1 MADSTDRTGQLLGN
15 YRILRLLGQGGFA
28 DVYLGEHI
36 HLNTQAAIKLL
47 RTHLVDDSI
56 DNFRSEA
63 RTVAHLVHPNI
74 VRVLDFGVDG
84 TIPFLVMEYAPN
96 GTLRQHHPRGT
107 QVPIEILIPYVQQ
120 ISAALQYAHD
130 QKFIHRDIK
139 PENLLLGS
147 KQEVLL
153 SDFGIAVV
161 TQSMRIQL
169 ANLGTSDTAGTVS
182 YMAPE
187 QIRGETVPASDQYA
201 LAIVIYEWLTG
212 TLPFKGMYMEVVL
225 QQMNAAPPS
234 LREKVPSLAP
244 DVEQVILTA
253 LAKDPRNRFTRIE
266 SFSRALVQA
275 VQPKP
280 STPVSKPL
288 NGSLEVSAMEASLNG
303 SLGRIALEF
312 ARLTIGRSQ
321 DNGLVVNDLK
331 ASSHHAEIRPDG
343 SSYSVVDLNSTNGTF
358 VNEQRL
364 NPGASRLLQPGDTIR
379 IGDTKFS
386 FEARGLS
393 QPGVY
398 STSGLTV
405 RDVPP
410 ALNVSTNFGDYYGGT
425 PSSNL
430 ETLASPN
437 SLSTIP
443 PQYTPV
449 PPAYTPPQYT
459 PVPPAYE
466 PPQIAPAPPQYGQAP
481 YTEPQSPVSLP
492 ASQPQYG
499 QAQYTGPQ
507 SPVSPPMP
515 QSQFA
520 QGQYTASQTPLSPP
534 TSPSQAP
541 QRPRSLMQIII
552 LATIVIILII
562 GGLGGFFVIHNNQVA
577 QQNADATATASA
589 HAAATAHANATA
601 TANANATGTAIANA
615 TATAIANAN
624 ATATAIAT
632 SHYPPFT
639 ILALNDPLST
649 NSASGWNEV
658 SECQFTSAG
667 YQVSIAQA
675 GYYQECLATSTNF
688 SDFAYQ
694 VTMTIAQGDCGG
706 LVFRAVDAQNYY
718 ILYVCQNGQYQ
729 SARYVKNVN
738 TGSTSLTTSSAIHTG
753 LHQVN
758 TVAVVVQGDTFN
770 FYVNGQHIYSVT
782 DTTFTHGAVGVV
794 ANDNTSPTTV
804 DYTNALVWTAS

>member
-312 ARLTIGRSQ
+312 ARLT
-321 DNGLVVNDLK
+321 
-331 ASSHHAEIRPDG
+331 
-343 SSYSVVDLNSTNGTF
+343 GTK
-358 VNEQRL
+358 VIVLDMNEQRL
-364 NPGASRLLQPGDTIR
+364 DFCKRVMGARYAV
-379 IGDTKFS
+379 K
-386 FEARGLS
+386 LS
-393 QPGVY
+393 DRVEQD
-398 STSGLTV
+398 L
-405 RDVPP
+405 RDVTDGHLPDAVIDATGSSVSMSNAFGYITHGGRLVFVGITTDEVRFRHP
-410 ALNVSTNFGDYYGGT
+410 VFHKPEGTLLCSRNALSADF
-425 PSSNL
+425 
-430 ETLASPN
+430 AR
-437 SLSTIP
+437 I
-443 PQYTPV
+443 
-449 PPAYTPPQYT
+449 
-459 PVPPAYE
+459 
-466 PPQIAPAPPQYGQAP
+466 IALIEDGRID
-481 YTEPQSPVSLP
+481 
-492 ASQPQYG
+492 
-499 QAQYTGPQ
+499 TGPWITHR
-507 SPVSPPMP
+507 SAFEELIDVFPS
-515 QSQFA
+515 
-520 QGQYTASQTPLSPP
+520 YT
-534 TSPSQAP
+534 
-541 QRPRSLMQIII
+541 RPE
-552 LATIVIILII
+552 TGVI
-562 GGLGGFFVIHNNQVA
+562 
-577 QQNADATATASA
+577 
-589 HAAATAHANATA
+589 
-601 TANANATGTAIANA
+601 
-615 TATAIANAN
+615 
-624 ATATAIAT
+624 
-632 SHYPPFT
+632 
-639 ILALNDPLST
+639 
-649 NSASGWNEV
+649 
-658 SECQFTSAG
+658 
-667 YQVSIAQA
+667 
-675 GYYQECLATSTNF
+675 
-688 SDFAYQ
+688 
-694 VTMTIAQGDCGG
+694 
-706 LVFRAVDAQNYY
+706 
-718 ILYVCQNGQYQ
+718 
-729 SARYVKNVN
+729 K
-738 TGSTSLTTSSAIHTG
+738 
-753 LHQVN
+753 
-758 TVAVVVQGDTFN
+758 AVVEVGD
-770 FYVNGQHIYSVT
+770 
-782 DTTFTHGAVGVV
+782 
-794 ANDNTSPTTV
+794 
-804 DYTNALVWTAS
+804 